1 MSARKY
7 IDMAINR
14 KNLYKLIICL
24 FIDDNIGAYKSSINI
39 KSKFWMSIRK
49 YIRDTDIFLINIVY
63 IYKKCW

>member
-39 KSKFWMSIRK
+39 KSKF
-49 YIRDTDIFLINIVY
+49 
-63 IYKKCW
+63 